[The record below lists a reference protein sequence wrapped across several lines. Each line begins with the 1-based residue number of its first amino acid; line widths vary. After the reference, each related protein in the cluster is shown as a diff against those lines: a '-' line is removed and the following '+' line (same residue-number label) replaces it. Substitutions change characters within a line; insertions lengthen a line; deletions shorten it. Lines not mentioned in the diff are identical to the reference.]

1 MVGGHTAGPPSCGI
15 SPAATRPSRASASPS
30 SLPIAPIG
38 FALLAAV
45 AISVTNVATALHY
58 AAGSNPVTFLL
69 ARYVLFV
76 GALGLWLVAS
86 GRLRPLAAEHRV
98 HLWGAGLLNAAGAS
112 SLSFAIERLPVA
124 LAIAILYL
132 FPLFTLLID
141 HAVRRERPSLGLLAA
156 LVAAFAGLALA
167 LDVRAAVPDPVG
179 VGFALFAAI
188 SIAASFVW
196 VERRL
201 GAMSDLVRTFRIGV
215 AGLAFAVVL
224 AAGTRDV
231 VWPFPSV
238 STWTT
243 LLVASA
249 TFGIAYLA
257 MFRSVS
263 VAGAT
268 LTSLIMNLEPPVT
281 VVLAWLVLGDSLRAV
296 QLVGIA
302 ITIAAVATAQRL
314 AARPGPGAR
323 TGPVPPG
330 RPSAPP

>member
-1 MVGGHTAGPPSCGI
+1 M
-15 SPAATRPSRASASPS
+15 
-30 SLPIAPIG
+30 
-38 FALLAAV
+38 
-45 AISVTNVATALHY
+45 
-58 AAGSNPVTFLL
+58 TFLL
-69 ARYVLFV
+69 GRYVLFTA
-76 GALGLWLVAS
+76 ALGLWLVAS
-86 GRLRPLAAEHRV
+86 GRLRPLAPEHRV

-132 FPLFTLLID
+132 FPLFTLAID
-141 HAVRRERPSLGLLAA
+141 HAARRERPSPALLAA
-156 LVAAFAGLALA
+156 LAVAFAGLALA
-167 LDVRAAVPDPVG
+167 LDVRAVVPDPAG

-201 GAMSDLVRTFRIGV
+201 GAMEDLARTFRIGV

-224 AAGTRDV
+224 TAGTADV
-231 VWPFPSV
+231 VWPFPSG

-249 TFGIAYLA
+249 SFGIAYLA

-281 VVLAWLVLGDSLRAV
+281 VVLAFLVLGDSLRAA
-296 QLVGIA
+296 QLLGIG
-302 ITIAAVATAQRL
+302 ITVAAVAAAQRL
-314 AARPGPGAR
+314 AARPRPGTR
-323 TGPVPPG
+323 TGAAPVE
-330 RPSAPP
+330 RAPSGS

>member
-1 MVGGHTAGPPSCGI
+1 MRYKTPLPQSGLRAPS
-15 SPAATRPSRASASPS
+15 PDASS
-30 SLPIAPIG
+30 SPIAPIG

-69 ARYVLFV
+69 GRYVLFTA
-76 GALGLWLVAS
+76 ALGLWLVAS
-86 GRLRPLAAEHRV
+86 GRLRPLAPEHRV

-132 FPLFTLLID
+132 FPLFTLAID
-141 HAVRRERPSLGLLAA
+141 HAARRERPSPALLAA
-156 LVAAFAGLALA
+156 LAVAFAGLALA
-167 LDVRAAVPDPVG
+167 LDVRTVVPDPAG
-179 VGFALFAAI
+179 VGFALFAAL

-196 VERRL
+196 VEHRL
-201 GAMSDLVRTFRIGV
+201 GAMEDLARTFRIGV

-224 AAGTRDV
+224 TAGTADV
-231 VWPFPSV
+231 VWPFPSG

-249 TFGIAYLA
+249 SFGIAYLA

-281 VVLAWLVLGDSLRAV
+281 VVLAFLVLGDSLRAA
-296 QLVGIA
+296 QLLGIG
-302 ITIAAVATAQRL
+302 ITIAAVAAAQRL
-314 AARPGPGAR
+314 AARSRAG
-323 TGPVPPG
+323 
-330 RPSAPP
+330 APPDPAPHGRAPTAS